1 LLARRADLCKAV
13 ISRDRRL
20 PFFAPMRGSLHAAS
34 GIPNF
39 PQGLAAAA
47 GGCMTHRLHET
58 LSDEDFC
65 NLARRMYAGALGARG
80 GLADWDLFVFVISDS
95 SAGLKVRALFAH

>member
-20 PFFAPMRGSLHAAS
+20 PFFAPMRGSLHAQRNS
-34 GIPNF
+34 NF
-39 PQGLAAAA
+39 PQELAAAA

-95 SAGLKVRALFAH
+95 SAGPKVRALFAH